1 MNLAIYNSTKLIFF
15 GNEGCCVIDG
25 VGYRE
30 VAVVYA
36 EGESAEKYNNF
47 LRELM
52 MTTDSSFKSK
62 MNYLLDK
69 IEFDSCKKRG
79 GHFDV
84 LFIGED
90 LYNSIEIDFSF
101 YDRLICVGD
110 EMFKQGNGAKA
121 IELTSSDNCDFKQLQ
136 SFLGFKSDGQLLY
149 NLITKS
155 NYEVNPYKKRA
166 DILLGL

>member
-1 MNLAIYNSTKLIFF
+1 MNLAIYNNTKLIFF

-36 EGESAEKYNNF
+36 EGESAEKYNNL

-121 IELTSSDNCDFKQLQ
+121 IELVSIGNCDFKQLQ
-136 SFLGFKSDGQLLY
+136 SFLGFKADGQLLY

-155 NYEVNPYKKRA
+155 NYEANPYKKRA
-166 DILLGL
+166 DALLGL